1 MIDLSCA
8 IGIIHHEFN
17 GEITLKQSV
26 KSSDGPPE
34 ADGVPA
40 PRIAPHLSATSREAA
55 ITAFEQALI
64 CAAEA
69 FYRFASSL
77 LGPVARDNN
86 LTGQDCVIL
95 QQLVVAGSPRKVGD
109 LLRFAN
115 RDDASN
121 VQYSLRKL
129 MKAGLARQVRG
140 ASKRGTAY
148 EVTAEGA
155 RISARLVAM
164 RREYLTASVGELADG
179 DQHLEALTRALG
191 LLTGVYDHGSRLMSA
206 QRHED

>member
-1 MIDLSCA
+1 MKSSA
-8 IGIIHHEFN
+8 
-17 GEITLKQSV
+17 
-26 KSSDGPPE
+26 KSSDDPPLSE
-34 ADGVPA
+34 DKSTL
-40 PRIAPHLSATSREAA
+40 RIAPHLSATSREAA

-95 QQLVVAGSPRKVGD
+95 QQLIVAGSPRKVGD

-115 RDDASN
+115 RDDPSN

-129 MKAGLARQVRG
+129 MKAGLVRQLKG
-140 ASKRGTAY
+140 ASKRGTTY

-164 RREYLTASVGELADG
+164 RREFLTASIGELNNG
-179 DQHLEALTRALG
+179 DDQLEALTRALG
-191 LLTGVYDHGSRLMSA
+191 LLTGVYDHGSRLVSA
-206 QRHED
+206 QEHEE